1 MRLREAIRI
10 GSHTIPRQRENAA
23 GLPSVRLSS
32 PTGDSI
38 KQRFSRI
45 KLRLGWTGDR
55 AQRSISRSKS
65 ERILVSCKRAGAAI
79 DPHGFVAFAWAVVGH
94 AGGAPGRSGDLAAL
108 ASMCSRRNAMFARF
122 RLS

>member
-55 AQRSISRSKS
+55 AQRSIRRSKS
-65 ERILVSCKRAGAAI
+65 ERIIVSCKRTGAAI
-79 DPHGFVAFAWAVVGH
+79 DPHGLVAFAWAMVRH
-94 AGGAPGRSGDLAAL
+94 AGSAPGSGRDLADL
-108 ASMCSRRNAMFARF
+108 ASMCARRDAMVARL
-122 RLS
+122 RP

>member
-45 KLRLGWTGDR
+45 KLRLGWTVDR
-55 AQRSISRSKS
+55 VQRSISRAKS

-79 DPHGFVAFAWAVVGH
+79 DPHGFVAFAWAMVMH
-94 AGGAPGRSGDLAAL
+94 AAL
-108 ASMCSRRNAMFARF
+108 QAGAATSRPSLPCARGGTLCSLVFG
-122 RLS
+122 